1 MKRMMLWLL
10 GAAMAMGASAQH
22 WNFGIEAGYLNSRM
36 AVEKL
41 SAEPNHGFMAGV
53 TAGYTFPQNWVLES
67 GLNYQRK
74 GGTLSGDMALNGLRL
89 LDIDKMDYLHLPVTA
104 GYRIRLA
111 DDWTLTPKV
120 GGYLAVG
127 LQAKGKVAASD
138 QFGQPFMGTSDFFK
152 DSRLPVGYR
161 PFNRCDGGLQFGLD
175 LSFRKF
181 RLGVGYQLGLAHIA
195 SVYDPQL
202 YNRTFSL
209 SLGYNIF

>member
-1 MKRMMLWLL
+1 MKRMILWLL
-10 GAAMAMGASAQH
+10 GAAMAMSANAQH

-36 AVEKL
+36 AVEEL

-67 GLNYQRK
+67 GLSYQRK
-74 GGTLSGDMALNGLRL
+74 GGMLSGDMLVNGLRL
-89 LDIDKMDYLHLPVTA
+89 LDIDKMDYLHLPVTV

-111 DDWTLTPKV
+111 DGWALTPKV
-120 GGYLAVG
+120 GAYMAVG

-138 QFGQPFMGTSDFFK
+138 PFGQPVLGTSDLFK
-152 DSRLPVGYR
+152 DSQLRVDYP
-161 PFNRCDGGLQFGLD
+161 PFNRFDGGLQFGLD

-181 RLGVGYQLGLAHIA
+181 RLGVGYQLGLAHTAI
-195 SVYDPQL
+195 YDPQL
-202 YNRTFSL
+202 YNRTLSL